1 MKLLRNASLFAKL
14 NLLTIGLILITSVS
28 IALFLLEQKRSRD
41 HTQLLEQA
49 GRLARIL
56 ADSSEF
62 GVYTESQQALTG
74 IINSVAASSD
84 VAYVIV
90 LNRDGRQL
98 ARRAGGVA
106 VPPFDYAAL
115 LPLEN
120 GLRYAEW
127 RDEATGDL
135 YFNMA
140 APVFGQTKGS
150 RDAMFMDPL
159 ENAEREV
166 IGFVQLGVSQHGL
179 AERMRTGV
187 ISTAIITGL
196 VVLIG
201 MVVTVLITRQ
211 IVAPVQQ
218 LALATRAISDGYFD
232 QDIRVRSQDE
242 IGQLAAGFSTMLG
255 RLRDYR
261 REVETYRNSLEE
273 QVEQRTRELNE
284 RTNSLALTEHRLNL
298 ALEGSNL
305 ALWDWDLATGEAYLS
320 ANWSVMLGG
329 EAREIFTTISALH
342 SLAHP
347 DDQTLIAEQMRIA
360 LSSAAGTYRAE
371 HRVRAPDDTW
381 RWIQSHGKVV
391 ERNAIGEAVR
401 MTGTSADITERK
413 HAEEELR
420 AAKDAAE
427 AANRTK
433 SQFLANMSHEIR
445 TPMNGIL
452 GMTELLLD
460 TPLAE
465 SQRHLAKTVQ
475 RSGEHLLEIINDILD
490 FSKIEAGKV
499 DLEHVAF
506 SLRENVEDVVA
517 LFAERAQ
524 TKGLELAC
532 FLHDRVPD
540 ELCGDPVRIR
550 QILANLLSNAIKF
563 TDEGEVV
570 VTAAVSR
577 EAGDALEVRFQVRD
591 TGMGIPADAL
601 ERIFEAFSQADG
613 STTRRFGGTGLGLSI
628 VKQLV
633 EMMGGEIGVTSEPG
647 QGSTFWFTVPL
658 QRQESAGTEPSD
670 RRGSLSGLS
679 ALVVEDNA
687 TNREI
692 LAQQLGL
699 LGLTITLSPN
709 AASALQLLREGTQR
723 FDLAILDMHMPGM
736 NGVDL
741 AEAIRSELAEHTE
754 MKLVVLSSV
763 GSAIPVA
770 DLTRLKIGA
779 WLKKPVRQL
788 ELAHCIA
795 TVMGV
800 RLDATHLLADAHLP
814 AIAAFSAHVLLVED
828 NQVNQMVAQRMLEGL
843 GCTVGLAGNGLEAL
857 EKLGRE
863 RFDLVLM
870 DCQMPEMD
878 GYTASTELRRREKEA
893 SVAHVPVVALTANAL
908 AGDRERCLAAGMDD
922 YISKPFRRDA
932 LAAVLARWSSA
943 PAEHSEDPHT
953 EEQTMVPDTESA
965 VPAAIDQRALD
976 GIRSLANDTAP
987 DLLDQ
992 VIRLYLGSAAELLV
1006 QLRAGLQANNE
1017 DAVRVAAH
1025 TLKSSS
1031 ANLGATALADMCK
1044 QLEHAA
1050 RAGTLGSQLPSIAQV
1065 ESEYDRVRIAL
1076 EGELGATV

>member
-1 MKLLRNASLFAKL
+1 MTLLRNASLFAKL

-41 HTQLLEQA
+41 HVQLLEQA
-49 GRLARIL
+49 GRLTRIL
-56 ADSSEF
+56 ADSGEF
-62 GVYTESQQALTG
+62 GVYTNSQQALTG

-84 VAYVIV
+84 IAYVAV
-90 LNRDGRQL
+90 LDRDGREL
-98 ARRAGGVA
+98 ARHVGRMA
-106 VPPFDYAAL
+106 VPPFDYVNL
-115 LPLEN
+115 LPLED
-120 GLRYAEW
+120 GLRYEER
-127 RDEATGDL
+127 RDQATGDL

-140 APVFGQTKGS
+140 APVFGRAKRRG
-150 RDAMFMDPL
+150 DAMYIDPL
-159 ENAEREV
+159 EHTGREI
-166 IGFVQLGVSQHGL
+166 IGYVQLGVSQQAL

-187 ISTAIITGL
+187 ISTAVITGL

-218 LALATRAISDGYFD
+218 LAIATRAISDGRFD
-232 QDIRVRSQDE
+232 QDIHVRSQDE
-242 IGQLAAGFSTMLG
+242 IGQLATGFSTMLD
-255 RLRDYR
+255 RLREYR

-305 ALWDWDLATGEAYLS
+305 ALWDWDLASGEAYLS

-329 EAREIFTTISALH
+329 AAREIFTTISALH
-342 SLAHP
+342 SLAHS
-347 DDQTLIAEQMRIA
+347 DDQALIREQMHIA
-360 LSSAAGTYRAE
+360 LSSPTGIYRAE

-391 ERNAIGEAVR
+391 ERNAFGEAVR

-460 TPLAE
+460 TPLAD

-490 FSKIEAGKV
+490 FSKIEAGKI

-524 TKGLELAC
+524 SNGLELAC

-570 VTAAVSR
+570 VSAAVSR
-577 EAGDALEVRFQVRD
+577 EAGDAIELRFQVRD
-591 TGMGIPADAL
+591 TGMGIPAEAL

-613 STTRRFGGTGLGLSI
+613 STTRRFSGTGLGLSI

-647 QGSTFWFTVPL
+647 RGSTFWFTVPL
-658 QRQESAGTEPSD
+658 RRQDSAGTEPSD

-699 LGLTITLSPN
+699 LGLTVTLSPS
-709 AASALQLLREGTQR
+709 AASALQVLREATQR

-736 NGVDL
+736 NGVEL
-741 AEAIRSELAEHTE
+741 AEAICSDLPERAD

-770 DLTRLKIGA
+770 DLSRLRIAA
-779 WLKKPVRQL
+779 WLKKPVRHL
-788 ELAHCIA
+788 ELVHCIA

-800 RLDATHLLADAHLP
+800 RLDATHLRGDAHLP
-814 AIAAFSAHVLLVED
+814 APTTLCTRVLLVED

-857 EKLGRE
+857 EKLARQ
-863 RFDLVLM
+863 RFDVVLM

-878 GYTASTELRRREKEA
+878 GYTATSELRHREKEA
-893 SVAHVPVVALTANAL
+893 GVAHVPVVALTANAL

-932 LAAVLARWSSA
+932 LAAVLARWSCV
-943 PAEHSEDPHT
+943 PAEHSEDPHS
-953 EEQTMVPDTESA
+953 EEHTMAPDTEPTA
-965 VPAAIDQRALD
+965 PAAVDQRALD

-992 VIRLYLGSAAELLV
+992 VIRLYLGSAAELLA
-1006 QLRAGLQANNE
+1006 QLRAGLQANDK

-1050 RAGTLGSQLPSIAQV
+1050 RVGTLGPHLPSITQV

-1076 EGELGATV
+1076 ERELGATV

>member
-1 MKLLRNASLFAKL
+1 MTLLRNASLFAKL

-49 GRLARIL
+49 GRLTRIL
-56 ADSSEF
+56 ADSGKF

-74 IINSVAASSD
+74 IITSVAASSD
-84 VAYVIV
+84 IAYVVV
-90 LNRDGRQL
+90 LDRDGREL
-98 ARRAGGVA
+98 GRRAGRMA
-106 VPPFDYAAL
+106 VPSFDYAAL
-115 LPLEN
+115 LPLED
-120 GLRYAEW
+120 GLRYEQR
-127 RDEATGDL
+127 RDKATGDL

-140 APVFGQTKGS
+140 APVFGRAKPNGH
-150 RDAMFMDPL
+150 AMFTDPL
-159 ENAEREV
+159 EHTEREI
-166 IGFVQLGVSQHGL
+166 IGYVQLGVSQHGL

-187 ISTAIITGL
+187 ISTAVITGL

-201 MVVTVLITRQ
+201 MLVTVLITRQ

-218 LALATRAISDGYFD
+218 LALATRAISDGHFD
-232 QDIRVRSQDE
+232 QDISVRSQDE
-242 IGQLAAGFSTMLG
+242 IGQLATGFSTMLG

-347 DDQTLIAEQMRIA
+347 DDQALIHEQMRIA
-360 LSSAAGTYRAE
+360 LSSPAGTYRAE

-391 ERNAIGEAVR
+391 ERNAFGEAVR

-460 TPLAE
+460 TPLIE

-490 FSKIEAGKV
+490 FSKIEAGKI

-524 TKGLELAC
+524 SKGLELAC

-577 EAGDALEVRFQVRD
+577 EAGGALEIRFQVRD

-633 EMMGGEIGVTSEPG
+633 EMMGGDIGVTSEPG

-658 QRQESAGTEPSD
+658 QRQESATPEPSN

-679 ALVVEDNA
+679 ALVVEDNT

-699 LGLTITLSPN
+699 LGLTVTLSPN
-709 AASALQLLREGTQR
+709 AAAALQVLREGTQR

-736 NGVDL
+736 NGVEL
-741 AEAIRSELAEHTE
+741 AEAICSELPEHAG

-763 GSAIPVA
+763 GSAIPIA

-779 WLKKPVRQL
+779 WLKKPVRHL
-788 ELAHCIA
+788 ELVHCVA

-800 RLDATHLLADAHLP
+800 RLEAAHLLGDAHLP
-814 AIAAFSAHVLLVED
+814 AEVAFCARVLLVED
-828 NQVNQMVAQRMLEGL
+828 NQVNQTVAQRMLEGL
-843 GCTVGLAGNGLEAL
+843 GCSVGLASNGLEAL
-857 EKLGRE
+857 EKLARE

-878 GYTASTELRRREKEA
+878 GYTAVTELRGREKEA
-893 SVAHVPVVALTANAL
+893 GMAHVPVVALTANAL

-932 LAAVLARWSSA
+932 LAAVLARWSCV

-953 EEQTMVPDTESA
+953 EEHTMAPDTEPA

-992 VIRLYLGSAAELLV
+992 VIQLYLSSATELLA
-1006 QLRAGLQANNE
+1006 QLRAGLQANDK

-1031 ANLGATALADMCK
+1031 ANLGATAFADMCK

-1050 RAGTLGSQLPSIAQV
+1050 RVGTLGPHLPSITQV

-1076 EGELGATV
+1076 ERELGATV

>member
-1 MKLLRNASLFAKL
+1 MKLLHNASLFAKL

-28 IALFLLEQKRSRD
+28 IALFLLEQKRSAE

-56 ADSSEF
+56 ADSSEL
-62 GVYTESQQALTG
+62 GVQAESQQALRG
-74 IINSVAASSD
+74 IINSVVASND
-84 VAYVIV
+84 VGYVAV
-90 LNRDGRQL
+90 LNRGGREL
-98 ARRAGGVA
+98 ARSTGRMAA
-106 VPPFDYAAL
+106 PPFDYAAL
-115 LPLEN
+115 QPLDD
-120 GLRYAEW
+120 GVRYAEK
-127 RDEATGDL
+127 RDQATGHL
-135 YFNMA
+135 YFNVA
-140 APVFGQTKGS
+140 APVFGRAKRGDDGM
-150 RDAMFMDPL
+150 RIDPS
-159 ENAEREV
+159 EQAGREI
-166 IGFVQLGVSQHGL
+166 IGYVQLGVSQHGL

-201 MVVTVLITRQ
+201 MVVTVPITRQ
-211 IVAPVQQ
+211 IVAPVRQ
-218 LALATRAISDGYFD
+218 LALATRAISDGRFD
-232 QDIRVRSQDE
+232 QDIHVQGEDE
-242 IGQLAAGFSTMLG
+242 IGQLATGFSTMLG
-255 RLRDYR
+255 RLREYR
-261 REVETYRNSLEE
+261 REVETYRNNLEE
-273 QVEQRTRELNE
+273 QVGQRTRELNE

-305 ALWDWDLATGEAYLS
+305 ALWDWDLMTGAAYLS

-329 EAREIFTTISALH
+329 EAREMFTTISALQ

-347 DDQTLIAEQMRIA
+347 QDQVLIREQMRIA
-360 LSSAAGTYRAE
+360 LSSPAGIYRAE

-381 RWIQSHGKVV
+381 RWVQSHGKVV

-413 HAEEELR
+413 QAEEELR

-452 GMTELLLD
+452 GMSELLLD
-460 TPLAE
+460 TPLGE

-490 FSKIEAGKV
+490 FSKIEAGKI

-524 TKGLELAC
+524 SKGLELAC

-540 ELCGDPVRIR
+540 ALCGDPVRIR

-563 TDEGEVV
+563 TERGEVV
-570 VTAAVSR
+570 VSAAVSR
-577 EAGDALEVRFQVRD
+577 EAGDALEIRFQVRD
-591 TGMGIPADAL
+591 TGIGIPADAL
-601 ERIFEAFSQADG
+601 EHIFEAFAQADG

-633 EMMGGEIGVTSEPG
+633 EMMGGDIGVTSDPG
-647 QGSTFWFTVPL
+647 QGSTFWFRVPL
-658 QRQESAGTEPSD
+658 QRQDSFGTEPLG
-670 RRGSLSGLS
+670 RRVSLSGLS
-679 ALVVEDNA
+679 AMVVEDNA

-692 LAQQLGL
+692 LAQQLTL
-699 LGLTITLSPN
+699 LGLTVRLSPDS
-709 AASALQLLREGTQR
+709 ASALGLLRDGTQR

-736 NGVDL
+736 NGV
-741 AEAIRSELAEHTE
+741 ELAEVVRSE
-754 MKLVVLSSV
+754 FPERAGMKLIVLSSV
-763 GSAIPVA
+763 GSAVPVS

-779 WLKKPVRQL
+779 WLKKPIRHL
-788 ELAHCIA
+788 ELLQCVA
-795 TVMGV
+795 TVMNV
-800 RLDATHLLADAHLP
+800 RLDATHILADAHRP
-814 AIAAFSAHVLLVED
+814 APALACARVLLVED
-828 NQVNQMVAQRMLEGL
+828 NQVNQMVAQRMLAGL

-857 EKLGRE
+857 ERLASE

-878 GYTASTELRRREKEA
+878 GYSATAELRRREKETG
-893 SVAHVPVVALTANAL
+893 VAHVPVVALTANAL

-932 LAAVLARWSSA
+932 LAALLARWS
-943 PAEHSEDPHT
+943 PAAQSELPHT
-953 EEQTMVPDTESA
+953 EEHAMASDSEAA

-976 GIRSLANDTAP
+976 GIRSLANDATP

-992 VIRLYLGSAAELLV
+992 VIRLYLGSAAELLA
-1006 QLRAGLQANNE
+1006 QLRAGLEANDN
-1017 DAVRVAAH
+1017 DAVRGAAH

-1050 RAGTLGSQLPSIAQV
+1050 RAGTLGPQLPSIAQV
-1065 ESEYDRVRIAL
+1065 ESEYDRVRDAL
-1076 EGELGATV
+1076 ERELGATV